1 MRKWKKINGF
11 LILFIAF
18 FSVCTGLSS
27 WNLNPSIPKGF
38 DINIDNSK
46 NKVAY
51 FKDGNTKREFT
62 TVAGALKAAADRK
75 QEILVVVNPD
85 TTGNVS
91 ITDCTIA
98 DKVTL
103 IINYK
108 AVDNYKSPSDKD
120 FEKDYTGDKDG
131 GFFGDTA
138 GSKSKIKLSG
148 ARKIESGG
156 SLIIG
161 GETGQNSTPMQGGTR
176 GSCAE
181 LNFVEGGSIDCYGKI
196 ISYGFIHDYLEGK
209 RGPDEAAIK
218 VEETGSVSRPLTRYS
233 WFGGEAVRNIK
244 DNVFPCNVFDL
255 PNIRVP
261 MLFDYGSTLTGK
273 AKVNARNIY
282 VSAEA
287 SIIAR
292 DNSEGFLKLKSGEDQ
307 DGSKIPG
314 SALFNADDVDT
325 DKTSTSYSSHKT
337 SIKTKGDFEFSGVS
351 VSVGETIDTKK
362 NYLPISGIFDISVGK
377 GVGKIKY
384 KTKLLPGASL
394 RILPEARLTMEQNF
408 VAYQNSKAENGN
420 TFFGEYRFSKPA
432 TIYNEGT
439 IKVKS
444 GFDGL
449 ILTNS
454 RTGCCSFDS
463 SYGGVN
469 DCKEFDSTSTANGA
483 ALFWKNHYN
492 YSTFK
497 FFNGAN
503 MNRLAQRYAIDGT
516 TSYISK
522 GNENAVAN
530 RTYTSSATSDGKYGW
545 TYNNEYKSY
554 PIVIDTNGNDSAVD
568 SNGQKYIENY
578 GSGTVVLS
586 NLTSKDPD
594 KTFAGFY
601 YDQAC
606 TKALKTENDSYIVE
620 LSVAVGYVNNGI
632 LTIYSKWISA
642 GLITVNQY
650 KGQNDLTTTQISL
663 TSGKTYQLSDFN
675 ITGNDSRPM
684 KKVDR
689 VSRTEFVFQNWII
702 YDVSDANKSN
712 KLSSDGS
719 FTPESGKSYNLEPV
733 FKTNYYLYRS
743 VEPNSWETGLI
754 SKTTWYMMHNFK
766 VSGSDTPQDVSEK
779 NKMFSATLA
788 KDSKTSTTYTSGWI
802 SLNATIS
809 FDRESRSTDGPNYV
823 HISIGS
829 NEKMQVRGNKNGLA
843 GKSNPKS
850 CTIALSQHFNEDFV
864 NGNGPISI
872 TADNKSSNVQT
883 I

>member
-18 FSVCTGLSS
+18 FSACAGFSS
-27 WNLNPSIPKGF
+27 WNVNPSKIKDF
-38 DINIDNSK
+38 NVNIDISK

-75 QEILVVVNPD
+75 QETLVVVNPD

-108 AVDNYKSPSDKD
+108 AVENYQSPSSKD
-120 FEKDYTGDKDG
+120 FVNDYTGDKDG
-131 GFFGDTA
+131 GSFGDTA
-138 GSKSKIKLSG
+138 GSTSKIKLSG

-161 GETGQNSTPMQGGTR
+161 GETGQYNVSLQGGTR

-181 LNFVEGGSIDCYGKI
+181 LDFVEGGSIDCHGKI
-196 ISYGFIHDYLEGK
+196 ISYGFIHDLEEGK
-209 RGPDEAAIK
+209 RGPDEVAIE
-218 VEETGSVSRPLTRYS
+218 VEKTGSVSRPLTRYS
-233 WFGGEAVRNIK
+233 WFGGETVRNIK
-244 DNVFPCNVFDL
+244 GNVFPCNVFDL

-273 AKVNARNIY
+273 AKVNAQNTY
-282 VSAEA
+282 VPAEA

-292 DNSEGFLKLKSGEDQ
+292 DNSEGFLQLKSGKDQ
-307 DGSKIPG
+307 DGSGIPG

-420 TFFGEYRFSKPA
+420 TFFGGYQFSKPA

-439 IKVKS
+439 IRVKS

-469 DCKEFDSTSTANGA
+469 DCKEFDSTSKAEGLHGILTNQ
-483 ALFWKNHYN
+483 YN

-503 MNRLAQRYAIDGT
+503 RNRLAQRYAIDGT

-606 TKALKTENDSYIVE
+606 TKALDKNESGLY
-620 LSVAVGYVNNGI
+620 YVNPDRLKSY
-632 LTIYSKWISA
+632 LTNNCLKVYAKWIS
-642 GLITVNQY
+642 GYTVHFKYRKYSTDHLSKYTEIDSSTIIKKADLGDTYSLNPNNDIKLSPDYYFEYNGNNSSISANQ
-650 KGQNDLTTTQISL
+650 
-663 TSGKTYQLSDFN
+663 FN
-675 ITGNDSRPM
+675 CY
-684 KKVDR
+684 
-689 VSRTEFVFQNWII
+689 
-702 YDVSDANKSN
+702 YDVVSSIQVVHR
-712 KLSSDGS
+712 SSDG
-719 FTPESGKSYNLEPV
+719 
-733 FKTNYYLYRS
+733 
-743 VEPNSWETGLI
+743 
-754 SKTTWYMMHNFK
+754 
-766 VSGSDTPQDVSEK
+766 
-779 NKMFSATLA
+779 
-788 KDSKTSTTYTSGWI
+788 TSTTTNITSDNISNLSSWPTSDWKRGDTIEVIVSYTEEKKNTSLSISGKDKVAFE
-802 SLNATIS
+802 STEKFTANG
-809 FDRESRSTDGPNYV
+809 FDQNWFSQRNITLTTNWGHTNKYNNVWPNKALEF
-823 HISIGS
+823 SAS
-829 NEKMQVRGNKNGLA
+829 NNIRTVTNKNTDHKLIVNQTS
-843 GKSNPKS
+843 KN
-850 CTIALSQHFNEDFV
+850 TIDYKVFYRNTEGTLL
-864 NGNGPISI
+864 GISSK
-872 TADNKSSNVQT
+872 TFEHDEEV
-883 I
+883 

>member
-18 FSVCTGLSS
+18 FSACAGFSS
-27 WNLNPSIPKGF
+27 WNVNPSKIKDF
-38 DINIDNSK
+38 NVNIDISK

-75 QEILVVVNPD
+75 QETLVVVNPD

-108 AVDNYKSPSDKD
+108 AVENYKSPSDKD
-120 FEKDYTGDKDG
+120 FVNDYTGDKDG
-131 GFFGDTA
+131 GLFGDTA
-138 GSKSKIKLSG
+138 GSTSKIKLSG

-161 GETGQNSTPMQGGTR
+161 GETGQYNLSLQGGTR

-181 LNFVEGGSIDCYGKI
+181 LDFVEGGSIDCHGKI
-196 ISYGFIHDYLEGK
+196 ISYGFIHDLEEGK
-209 RGPDEAAIK
+209 RGPDEVAIE
-218 VEETGSVSRPLTRYS
+218 VEKTGSVSRPLTRYS
-233 WFGGEAVRNIK
+233 WFGGETVRNIK

-273 AKVNARNIY
+273 AKVNAQNTY
-282 VSAEA
+282 VPAEA

-292 DNSEGFLKLKSGEDQ
+292 DNSEGFLQLKSGKDQ
-307 DGSKIPG
+307 DGSGIPG

-420 TFFGEYRFSKPA
+420 TFFGGYQFSKPA

-439 IKVKS
+439 IRVKS

-469 DCKEFDSTSTANGA
+469 DCKEFDSTSKAEGLHGIVTN
-483 ALFWKNHYN
+483 KYN

-503 MNRLAQRYAIDGT
+503 RNRVAQRHAIDGT

-578 GSGTVVLS
+578 GSGTTLIGLS
-586 NLTSKDPD
+586 SNDSS
-594 KTFAGFY
+594 KTFAGYFY
-601 YDQAC
+601 DKLN
-606 TKALKTENDSYIVE
+606 TIPLDKDKDGNFLVDSNKFIAF
-620 LSVAVGYVNNGI
+620 LSSNV
-632 LTIYSKWISA
+632 LTIYSKWISNSMLQIMKYDGNA
-642 GLITVNQY
+642 DSSILEKSISSNDEIDIKNYLNSSDGKDTRKSTVLTDQNNINQY
-650 KGQNDLTTTQISL
+650 KIEYNFIHWKLTDNNTGESKTLQGTTFIPESQHSYLVEPVYSEEEYVWVTI
-663 TSGKTYQLSDFN
+663 K
-675 ITGNDSRPM
+675 NDSW
-684 KKVDR
+684 VG
-689 VSRTEFVFQNWII
+689 ELYWII
-702 YDVSDANKSN
+702 TKLEIDNNQSQDSKTAFDSTSIHQQKDEKSGWIRLGSTLKFTIASRQRKIGLVPNGGPN
-712 KLSSDGS
+712 KLSVS
-719 FTPESGKSYNLEPV
+719 
-733 FKTNYYLYRS
+733 
-743 VEPNSWETGLI
+743 
-754 SKTTWYMMHNFK
+754 
-766 VSGSDTPQDVSEK
+766 SGSK
-779 NKMFSATLA
+779 NKTFMGDEKKNLV
-788 KDSKTSTTYTSGWI
+788 I
-802 SLNATIS
+802 SLKTMETSSNTNEHVFGVKDVFNQKLAVKIVAS
-809 FDRESRSTDGPNYV
+809 
-823 HISIGS
+823 GS
-829 NEKMQVRGNKNGLA
+829 N
-843 GKSNPKS
+843 
-850 CTIALSQHFNEDFV
+850 
-864 NGNGPISI
+864 
-872 TADNKSSNVQT
+872 
-883 I
+883 

>member
-18 FSVCTGLSS
+18 FSACAGFSS
-27 WNLNPSIPKGF
+27 WNVNPSKIKDF
-38 DINIDNSK
+38 NVNIDISK

-75 QEILVVVNPD
+75 QETLVVVNPD

-103 IINYK
+103 MINYK
-108 AVDNYKSPSDKD
+108 AVENYKSPSDND
-120 FEKDYTGDKDG
+120 FVNDYTGNKDG
-131 GFFGDTA
+131 GLFGDTA

-161 GETGQNSTPMQGGTR
+161 GETGQYNLSLQGGTR

-196 ISYGFIHDYLEGK
+196 ISYGFIHDLEEGK
-209 RGPDEAAIK
+209 RGPDEAAIE
-218 VEETGSVSRPLTRYS
+218 VEETGSVSRPLTMYS
-233 WFGGEAVRNIK
+233 WFGGETVRNIK

-273 AKVNARNIY
+273 AKVNAQNTY
-282 VSAEA
+282 VPAEA

-292 DNSEGFLKLKSGEDQ
+292 DNSEGFLQLKSGKDQ
-307 DGSKIPG
+307 DGSGIPG

-384 KTKLLPGASL
+384 KTKFLPGASL

-420 TFFGEYRFSKPA
+420 TFFGGYQFSKPA

-439 IKVKS
+439 IRVKS

-469 DCKEFDSTSTANGA
+469 DCKEFDSTSKAEGLHGILTN
-483 ALFWKNHYN
+483 KYN

-503 MNRLAQRYAIDGT
+503 RNRLAQRYAIDGT

-578 GSGTVVLS
+578 GSGTTLS

-594 KTFAGFY
+594 KTFDGFY

-606 TKALKTENDSYIVE
+606 TKALDKNESGLY
-620 LSVAVGYVNNGI
+620 YVNPDRLSSY
-632 LTIYSKWISA
+632 LTNNCLKVYAKWIS
-642 GLITVNQY
+642 GYTVHFKYRKYSTDHLSKYTEIDSSTIIKKADLGDTYSLNPNNDIKLSPDYYFEYNNGNNSSIPANQ
-650 KGQNDLTTTQISL
+650 
-663 TSGKTYQLSDFN
+663 FN
-675 ITGNDSRPM
+675 CY
-684 KKVDR
+684 
-689 VSRTEFVFQNWII
+689 
-702 YDVSDANKSN
+702 YDVVSSIQVVHH
-712 KLSSDGS
+712 SSDGTS
-719 FTPESGKSYNLEPV
+719 TTTNITSDNISNLSSWPTSDWKRGDTISLIVTYKSENHSAIISITGKDSLPNENNGSESY
-733 FKTNYYLYRS
+733 S
-743 VEPNSWETGLI
+743 VNDYGTDWYAKRNI
-754 SKTTWYMMHNFK
+754 SLSTTW
-766 VSGSDTPQDVSEK
+766 
-779 NKMFSATLA
+779 
-788 KDSKTSTTYTSGWI
+788 KTSTTKN
-802 SLNATIS
+802 LS
-809 FDRESRSTDGPNYV
+809 FN
-823 HISIGS
+823 H
-829 NEKMQVRGNKNGLA
+829 NGLTSTLTQNKHRL
-843 GKSNPKS
+843 KSGNVVLS
-850 CTIALSQHFNEDFV
+850 YVINFDNTILAEASKKIEYHPGV
-864 NGNGPISI
+864 
-872 TADNKSSNVQT
+872 
-883 I
+883 

>member
-11 LILFIAF
+11 LILFITF
-18 FSVCTGLSS
+18 FSACAGFSS
-27 WNLNPSIPKGF
+27 WNLNSSKIKDF
-38 DINIDNSK
+38 NINIDISK
-46 NKVAY
+46 DKVAY

-75 QEILVVVNPD
+75 QETLVVVNPD

-108 AVDNYKSPSDKD
+108 AVENYKSPSNKK
-120 FEKDYTGDKDG
+120 FVNDYTGDKDG
-131 GFFGDTA
+131 GSFGDTA

-161 GETGQNSTPMQGGTR
+161 GETGQNSIPMQGGTR

-181 LNFVEGGSIDCYGKI
+181 LNFVEGGSIDCSGKI
-196 ISYGFIHDYLEGK
+196 ISYGFIHDLEEGK
-209 RGPDEAAIK
+209 RGPDEAAIE
-218 VEETGSVSRPLTRYS
+218 VEATGSVSRPLTRYS
-233 WFGGEAVRNIK
+233 WFGGETVRNIK

-273 AKVNARNIY
+273 VKVNAQNTYIP
-282 VSAEA
+282 AEA

-292 DNSEGFLKLKSGEDQ
+292 DNSEGFLQLKSGKDQ
-307 DGSKIPG
+307 DGSGIPG

-420 TFFGEYRFSKPA
+420 TFFGGYQFPKPA

-439 IKVKS
+439 IEVKS

-449 ILTNS
+449 ILTDS
-454 RTGCCSFDS
+454 RTGCCSFS
-463 SYGGVN
+463 PSYGGVN
-469 DCKEFDSTSTANGA
+469 DCKEFDSTSKAEGLHGILTN
-483 ALFWKNHYN
+483 KYN

-503 MNRLAQRYAIDGT
+503 RNRVAQRHAIDGT

-530 RTYTSSATSDGKYGW
+530 RTYTSSATSNGKYGW
-545 TYNNEYKSY
+545 TYKNEYKSY

-578 GSGTVVLS
+578 GSGTTLIGLS
-586 NLTSKDPD
+586 SNDSS
-594 KTFAGFY
+594 KTFAGYFY
-601 YDQAC
+601 DKQN
-606 TKALKTENDSYIVE
+606 TIPLDKDKDGNFLVDSNKFIAF
-620 LSVAVGYVNNGI
+620 LSSNV
-632 LTIYSKWISA
+632 LTIYSKWISNSMLQIVKYDGNA
-642 GLITVNQY
+642 DSSILEKSISSNDEIDIKNYLNSSDGKDTRKSTVLTDQNNINQY
-650 KGQNDLTTTQISL
+650 KIEYNFIHWKLTDNNTGESKTLQGTTFIPESQHSYLVEPVYSEEEYVWVTI
-663 TSGKTYQLSDFN
+663 K
-675 ITGNDSRPM
+675 NDSW
-684 KKVDR
+684 DYGLY
-689 VSRTEFVFQNWII
+689 WII
-702 YDVSDANKSN
+702 TKLEIADNQSQDSKTAFDSTSIHEQKDEKSGWIRLGSTLKFTIESRKRKTLFGNNGGPN
-712 KLSSDGS
+712 KLSVS
-719 FTPESGKSYNLEPV
+719 
-733 FKTNYYLYRS
+733 
-743 VEPNSWETGLI
+743 
-754 SKTTWYMMHNFK
+754 
-766 VSGSDTPQDVSEK
+766 SGSKNKTFMGDEK
-779 NKMFSATLA
+779 NKLV
-788 KDSKTSTTYTSGWI
+788 I
-802 SLNATIS
+802 SLETMGTSSDTNKHVFGVKDVFNQKLAVRIVAS
-809 FDRESRSTDGPNYV
+809 
-823 HISIGS
+823 GS
-829 NEKMQVRGNKNGLA
+829 N
-843 GKSNPKS
+843 
-850 CTIALSQHFNEDFV
+850 
-864 NGNGPISI
+864 
-872 TADNKSSNVQT
+872 
-883 I
+883 